1 MWEKVKIKRGALS
14 ILLILGLVLT
24 NLSPLGSWAGNTEKN
39 YLDIVTK
46 VLTPTFGNPSADIAN
61 TLLKVTMEDKREELV
76 AILTEALEV
85 KEEQKPEEK
94 AQPGDSGLSIP
105 EPPRAQAQPVAV
117 SNSVSKRL
125 GEDSLKKLLSIMKAD
140 ADIDEVMSVIN
151 ALKADDVDADK
162 LISGYIEETIKKG
175 QNVEDTPKVLEWK
188 DSYLSSRV
196 VEQEGKTSND
206 ETIDPNKDFIIKAVV
221 KLPVNPV
228 EGVNRA
234 YLKKGDKIRVPLGKG
249 IKLHKDNADYNENL
263 SAGIEVGKKP
273 LDNVFNARSVIE
285 GDAIFMDMT
294 LLRENSELNNA
305 VNMEA
310 EMILKFSVNT
320 DKIEEDKD
328 GKYITVLEKR
338 YRFEKDVEARLQ
350 MEKSGKIDFNTGY
363 INWEVK
369 IENIGENGTL
379 LPLDSNYKFEDPLK
393 NVGKFVDGSFS
404 IHEVKPDGTAGTE
417 LTVKNENLKFEP
429 STKDIN
435 NEALTYIF
443 PDNTT
448 GKVIIKFSTSLQ
460 DGEKAKSFSRLCE
473 DKKGFNITNIAYLYQ
488 KEGDNYGK
496 KLIEAE
502 KNIKW
507 SGRWG
512 AKYHGKSIK
521 KGVIGDLINNEL
533 KEQKVNITT
542 ITAIAAGDD
551 SSKDYIK
558 GDKYEVQW
566 NIVFDATGKNLKN
579 VRIEDRFPRIGNDSK
594 KELKISKATIRY
606 WDNGSK
612 AWTNPTDITEYFSKD
627 PYVYNIGDLNTLIK
641 VTVWSEI
648 GKDEFTGSDR
658 FGNAAFITWNDGKQ
672 VKLEDNLDLGTSLMY
687 KRPDDAPDH
696 QGNKLIDANP
706 TWYIKVKKNFVNEN
720 KAKGRAYVY
729 DAVIYGND
737 REGLTVDKEYLTDDG
752 KLVSSKIALDRVLEK
767 VSDRKMVYE
776 KGSQKGIGEPKIYTL
791 KFKGEPVGDLLEF
804 DLSTLDGSVN
814 GWNDYYRFSFRTHL
828 VDGYRITGGP
838 KNGANGNQSNE
849 IKNLAWL
856 VKGAEPGKDGAEPK
870 LAERIQSADS
880 WPGYNHRMI
889 QKDALTSEAAE
900 KIIEGNYDVAN
911 ANSIIEH
918 EKTDGAYAKN
928 YKSIIYRLSVNAAG
942 VKSFINDKNYMNALI
957 EDSIDSKFERV
968 KISDN
973 GLDYLVYSG
982 EARTKTI
989 PSDDAFVDALGSS
1002 YSKDEVDG
1010 LFKAETAKTDNKS
1023 NARLTFKK
1031 LEKPYVILYRVKL
1044 ADSEVKKNTDKDS
1057 TVHNTAAFSAWNK
1070 KGEEGKYKMPSS
1082 KIVAYDSRFLG
1093 KDYITEEGGVIRWT
1107 INYKPSVMDK
1117 KTKEKLDDSKGDIE
1131 LYDELGEGLS
1141 AFVDKDGKTPIFN
1154 GIAHVLTK
1162 VDDKGKVL
1170 KTYTD
1175 AELKT
1180 MLTYKKVNNK
1190 DSLTLK
1196 IPAAEKNNNFIFS
1209 YSTTLAK
1216 DKAVGPENV
1225 IQLRISTSEKI
1236 AEGSRQYKIET
1247 GVTLRPQFITGNKV
1261 DIVLKKL
1268 DEDTKEP
1275 LSGVKFKL
1283 EKYNTKTNLLSENPV
1298 ELVTDK
1304 DGRIVFQDL
1313 TVTKEDEVYAVT
1325 ELAPTEGYIN
1335 DGSEYRFTLGYGQTA
1350 DGIGLIINKAVQ
1362 KDGKDVN
1369 GILQSD
1375 SRTIVVTNKKGKKD
1389 EDKKSNFSF
1398 YKVKKV
1404 EEKDNVKEIADA
1416 FDDKNGS
1423 EKQGL
1428 ATLNKYLLS
1437 GARFVLKNATTG
1449 EVIPVKDNN
1458 GVYTATKNL
1467 VKGSYTLQE
1476 LKAPK
1481 GYQADASRIYH
1492 FDFTPDQKDPKV
1504 KGKVDY
1510 HGFYDSKHTEKK
1522 ENDKYK
1528 ANNYLYKY
1536 LVIYNE
1542 KDTRPVAD
1550 LTVVKQDITDKT
1562 ALAGAEFE
1570 LVYPNGITTE
1580 GAITSATGSAVF
1592 KDLVAGTYKLK
1603 ETKAPSG
1610 YNKLEK
1616 EYLITITPGAVA
1628 STAVEIVVEKD
1639 VKYIS
1644 VVDGKVVVFNEKQNT
1659 SAEPTYDL
1667 ELIKT
1672 DLVEKANM
1680 EKAGAT
1686 EGAIKARLS
1695 GVGFRLT
1702 NPSGNAIIAT
1712 TNAVGVL
1719 RFEGLK
1725 EGIYELKELAAPK
1738 GYTGYLENITLKIF
1752 PGMPHG
1758 ERVQIVNDEARQNDI
1773 QFFDNKVV
1781 VFNKKVSAEP
1791 ICDLN
1796 LLKADIADNAAT
1808 TLGAIKTPLDGARF
1822 RLALASD
1829 SAVSYSAV
1837 TGENASKGS
1846 IKFTGLK
1853 SGTYVLTEEAAPT
1866 GYNPV
1871 TTGYAIVVTASAVTS
1886 EFEIKNPQAGEIR
1899 ELEGN
1904 VVVFNKKIPDQP
1916 SGGGGNPGPGPSPNP
1931 NPSPNPSPNPNP
1943 PTPTT
1948 ELPRYPENDFP
1959 DPNDPYSPD
1968 EFVAV
1973 DEDGTPQGKYVKSK
1987 KPDGTEEYIPVDED
2001 ETPLGVN
2008 KAKKKLPKTGGSD
2021 TTVYYVGGAILLILA
2036 AGVVVFRRKKHN
2048 E

>member
-76 AILTEALEV
+76 AILTEALAVKEEPKA

-94 AQPGDSGLSIP
+94 AQPEDSGLSIP

-175 QNVEDTPKVLEWK
+175 QNVEDTHKVLEWK

-228 EGVNRA
+228 EGVDRA

-249 IKLHKDNADYNENL
+249 IKLHKDNANYNENL
-263 SAGIEVGKKP
+263 SAGIEAGKKP

-448 GKVIIKFSTSLQ
+448 GKVIVKFSTSLQ
-460 DGEKAKSFSRLCE
+460 DGENAKSFSRLCE
-473 DKKGFNITNIAYLYQ
+473 DKKGFNITNIAYLYK

-521 KGVIGDLINNEL
+521 KGIIGDLINNEL
-533 KEQKVNITT
+533 KEQNVDIDINNI
-542 ITAIAAGDD
+542 ADGD
-551 SSKDYIK
+551 SEHKNYID
-558 GDKYEVQW
+558 GDKYKVQW

-838 KNGANGNQSNE
+838 KNGANCTQSNE

-942 VKSFINDKNYMNALI
+942 VKSFINDKNYMNAMI
-957 EDSIDSKFERV
+957 EDSIDSKFKRV
-968 KISDN
+968 KISEN

-989 PSDDAFVDALGSS
+989 PSDDAFVNAVDSS

-1010 LFKAETAKTDNKS
+1010 LFTAEKAETKYKS
-1023 NARLTFKK
+1023 NAKLTFKK

-1107 INYKPSVMDK
+1107 INYKPSVMNK
-1117 KTKEKLDDSKGDIE
+1117 ETKEKLDDSKGAIE

-1154 GIAHVLTK
+1154 GIAHILTK

-1325 ELAPTEGYIN
+1325 EIIPKEGYIK
-1335 DGSEYRFTLGYGQTA
+1335 DESEYTFTLGYGQTA
-1350 DGIGLIINKAVQ
+1350 DGIGLIINKAV
-1362 KDGKDVN
+1362 KKNGKETA

-1375 SRTIVVTNKKGKKD
+1375 SRTIVVTNKKDKK
-1389 EDKKSNFSF
+1389 EDGKKSNFSF
-1398 YKVKKV
+1398 YKADVKGSSNKEIENAFEV
-1404 EEKDNVKEIADA
+1404 FPGGSEEKGIE
-1416 FDDKNGS
+1416 
-1423 EKQGL
+1423 
-1428 ATLNKYLLS
+1428 TLKKYLLP
-1437 GARFVLKNATTG
+1437 GAVFVLKNVSTG
-1449 EVIPVKDNN
+1449 KVIPLEDNN
-1458 GVYTATKNL
+1458 GIYTATENL
-1467 VKGSYTLQE
+1467 EKGDYTLE
-1476 LKAPK
+1476 EKTAPEFYK
-1481 GYQADASRIYH
+1481 VGTKVLCECS
-1492 FDFTPDQKDPKV
+1492 FTP
-1504 KGKVDY
+1504 
-1510 HGFYDSKHTEKK
+1510 
-1522 ENDKYK
+1522 
-1528 ANNYLYKY
+1528 NY
-1536 LVIYNE
+1536 
-1542 KDTRPVAD
+1542 KDTV
-1550 LTVVKQDITDKT
+1550 T
-1562 ALAGAEFE
+1562 
-1570 LVYPNGITTE
+1570 
-1580 GAITSATGSAVF
+1580 
-1592 KDLVAGTYKLK
+1592 
-1603 ETKAPSG
+1603 
-1610 YNKLEK
+1610 NK
-1616 EYLITITPGAVA
+1616 
-1628 STAVEIVVEKD
+1628 
-1639 VKYIS
+1639 
-1644 VVDGKVVVFNEKQNT
+1644 
-1659 SAEPTYDL
+1659 
-1667 ELIKT
+1667 
-1672 DLVEKANM
+1672 
-1680 EKAGAT
+1680 
-1686 EGAIKARLS
+1686 
-1695 GVGFRLT
+1695 
-1702 NPSGNAIIAT
+1702 
-1712 TNAVGVL
+1712 
-1719 RFEGLK
+1719 
-1725 EGIYELKELAAPK
+1725 
-1738 GYTGYLENITLKIF
+1738 
-1752 PGMPHG
+1752 
-1758 ERVQIVNDEARQNDI
+1758 
-1773 QFFDNKVV
+1773 
-1781 VFNKKVSAEP
+1781 
-1791 ICDLN
+1791 
-1796 LLKADIADNAAT
+1796 
-1808 TLGAIKTPLDGARF
+1808 
-1822 RLALASD
+1822 
-1829 SAVSYSAV
+1829 
-1837 TGENASKGS
+1837 
-1846 IKFTGLK
+1846 
-1853 SGTYVLTEEAAPT
+1853 
-1866 GYNPV
+1866 
-1871 TTGYAIVVTASAVTS
+1871 
-1886 EFEIKNPQAGEIR
+1886 
-1899 ELEGN
+1899 
-1904 VVVFNKKIPDQP
+1904 
-1916 SGGGGNPGPGPSPNP
+1916 
-1931 NPSPNPSPNPNP
+1931 
-1943 PTPTT
+1943 
-1948 ELPRYPENDFP
+1948 
-1959 DPNDPYSPD
+1959 
-1968 EFVAV
+1968 
-1973 DEDGTPQGKYVKSK
+1973 
-1987 KPDGTEEYIPVDED
+1987 
-2001 ETPLGVN
+2001 
-2008 KAKKKLPKTGGSD
+2008 
-2021 TTVYYVGGAILLILA
+2021 
-2036 AGVVVFRRKKHN
+2036 
-2048 E
+2048 